1 MIRDDI
7 DRAINMQPGYWS
19 ELYKS
24 IWAIVPS
31 FGYKYIA
38 LDYRSNQP
46 KKRDIM
52 QDWSW
57 WKQLL
62 LMIVKANKVANYRVK
77 HGIRNW
83 WKKCKLSYK
92 S

>member
-7 DRAINMQPGYWS
+7 DRAINMQLGYWS

-31 FGYKYIA
+31 FGHKYIA

-46 KKRDIM
+46 KRERYHARLIM
-52 QDWSW
+52 VETTTFDDSEGEWS
-57 WKQLL
+57 
-62 LMIVKANKVANYRVK
+62 
-77 HGIRNW
+77 
-83 WKKCKLSYK
+83 CKL
-92 S
+92 